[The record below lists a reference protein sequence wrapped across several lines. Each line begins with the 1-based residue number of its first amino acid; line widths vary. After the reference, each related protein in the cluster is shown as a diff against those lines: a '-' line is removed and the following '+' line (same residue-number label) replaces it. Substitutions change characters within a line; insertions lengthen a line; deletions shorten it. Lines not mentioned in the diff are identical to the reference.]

1 MEILVLFIV
10 LTVILFNVCKRTD
23 NSKVFNDAIVF
34 FLLML
39 TLDIVL
45 IFMLVISLVV
55 KLF

>member
-10 LTVILFNVCKRTD
+10 LTVILFDVCKRTD

-45 IFMLVISLVV
+45 IFMLVVSLVV